1 MRRYLLPFLLLIVL
15 AAGLLWIPDA
25 TWAQTGAAPQPD
37 PASYELFPNESSALG
52 DYRQYIRAFYQFS
65 IAAGILIATVLIMIG
80 GMIWVTSA
88 GNPGRI
94 DKAKSYIIDSI
105 IGVILLISAYTI
117 LQVLNPNLVALPDIK
132 SRLIIGNVGA
142 CVYQMGSKSY
152 CRMTTNDDCTKPNS
166 SQTAAGITAG
176 TYSKNLSCA
185 DTCTPN
191 TDGSCSRV
199 ARTSDVLS
207 TIDLS
212 NIQSCLSSPTSDIFA
227 PPGCKDV
234 EQFLRNSPQTLQRL
248 QSGQSL
254 SEAEI
259 QNLQQFLGSSSSG
272 LACVGKIKSYAISST
287 DSTDALLDCTNFCKP
302 CSHQIDSEGTN
313 FVCRCK

>member
-1 MRRYLLPFLLLIVL
+1 MRRYFLPFLLLIVL

-52 DYRQYIRAFYQFS
+52 DYRQYIRAFYKFS

-142 CVYQMGSKSY
+142 CVYQLGSKSY
-152 CRMTTNDDCTKPNS
+152 CRVATADDCTKPNS

-176 TYSKNLSCA
+176 SFKKDTSCA
-185 DTCTPN
+185 AACPQN
-191 TDGSCSRV
+191 QDGSCTEAGSEEAVNQAREDAIARARYCSQFSTTGEAVNERV
-199 ARTSDVLS
+199 ADSGRFDTWQNCQ
-207 TIDLS
+207 TYCYERS
-212 NIQSCLSSPTSDIFA
+212 NVSSIPYR
-227 PPGCKDV
+227 C
-234 EQFLRNSPQTLQRL
+234 
-248 QSGQSL
+248 SG
-254 SEAEI
+254 AYD
-259 QNLQQFLGSSSSG
+259 QQINR
-272 LACVGKIKSYAISST
+272 C
-287 DSTDALLDCTNFCKP
+287 N
-302 CSHQIDSEGTN
+302 CS
-313 FVCRCK
+313 